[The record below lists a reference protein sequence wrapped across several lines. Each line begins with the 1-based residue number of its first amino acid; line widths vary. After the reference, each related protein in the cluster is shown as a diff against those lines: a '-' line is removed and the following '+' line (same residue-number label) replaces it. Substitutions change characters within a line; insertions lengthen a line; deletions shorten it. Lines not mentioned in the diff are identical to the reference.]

1 MRMVDLIEKKR
12 DGYKLDKEEIEFIIS
27 GYTKGDIPDYQVSAF
42 LMAAYLKGM
51 DDEEATNMA
60 ISMLNS
66 GDKLDLSMIDGVKV
80 DKHSTGGV
88 GDKTSLVLAPL
99 VASFGV
105 NFAKMSGRGLG
116 HTGGTL
122 DKLESIEGFNI
133 AVSPKDFIKQVQ
145 KINIAIVGQTGN
157 LTPADKKLYA
167 LRDVTG
173 TVSSIPLIASSIM
186 SKKLASG
193 ANAICLDVKVGSG
206 AFMKNLD
213 DARHLA
219 RLMVQIGKNCGRNM
233 TALLTNMEEPLG
245 LAVGNALEVKEA
257 IATLNGNGP
266 KDLLDLCL
274 EIGSYLLIDAKK
286 FVTKEE
292 AKAAMLENIKNK
304 KALNKLIDL
313 VVAQGGNKE
322 YITNPEL
329 FAKAKEVV
337 EVKSKVEGYVSHID
351 ALGIGHAA
359 MILGAGR
366 ETLEDKVDMA
376 VGIVLNKKVGDHVS
390 VGETLCYIH
399 TNGKNTNESVQKAFE
414 SFEIK
419 QEEVKSQLILDIIR

>member
-66 GDKLDLSMIDGVKV
+66 GNKLDLSMIDGVKV

-376 VGIVLNKKVGDHVS
+376 VGIVLNKKVGDHVY

-399 TNGKNTNESVQKAFE
+399 TNGKNTNESIEKAFE

>member
-304 KALNKLIDL
+304 KSLNKLIDL

>member
-1 MRMVDLIEKKR
+1 MLMTDVIEKKR
-12 DGYKLDKEEIEFIIS
+12 DGGILSKEEINFFIE
-27 GYTKGDIPDYQVSAF
+27 GYTKGDIPDYQASA
-42 LMAAYLKGM
+42 LCMAIYLRGM
-51 DDEEATNMA
+51 TDEEATNLA
-60 ISMLNS
+60 IAMLNS
-66 GDKLDLSMIDGVKV
+66 GDQMDLSMISGVKV

-133 AVSPKDFIKQVQ
+133 AIKPEDFIKQV
-145 KINIAIVGQTGN
+145 KEIGISIVGQTGN

-193 ANAICLDVKVGSG
+193 ANAICLDVKVGAG
-206 AFMKNLD
+206 AFMKTLD
-213 DARHLA
+213 DAKKLA
-219 RLMVQIGKNCGRNM
+219 TLMVQIGKNCGRHM

-245 LAVGNALEVKEA
+245 LAVGNSLEVIEA
-257 IATLNGNGP
+257 INTLKGNGP

-274 EIGSYLLIDAKK
+274 EIGSYLLVDAKK
-286 FVTKEE
+286 FSDRDS
-292 AKAAMLENIKNK
+292 AKAAMMENIKNG
-304 KALNKLIDL
+304 KALDKLKAM
-313 VVAQGGNKE
+313 VHAQGGNDKFMDD
-322 YITNPEL
+322 TNL

-337 EVKSKVEGYVSHID
+337 EVKAEKSGFVHHID
-351 ALGIGHAA
+351 ALGIGHSA
-359 MILGAGR
+359 MLLGAGR
-366 ETLEDKVDMA
+366 QKITDSIDPA
-376 VGIVLNKKVGDHVS
+376 VGVVLNKKVGDKVEK
-390 VGETLCYIH
+390 GEVLAYVH
-399 TNGKNTNESVQKAFE
+399 TNGLNTKEACEKILE
-414 SFEIK
+414 CYEIK
-419 QEEVKSQLILDIIR
+419 NEETESKLILGVIR